1 MNYTAGSRIQVSSLE
16 ILMIPVVSGPCE
28 IGYRLYYAGEM
39 IVVHDGDVIVA
50 VTDISLGLVRSSEGS
65 GRSTVNEVLLV
76 AEQ

>member
-1 MNYTAGSRIQVSSLE
+1 MHYTAGSRIQVSSLE
-16 ILMIPVVSGPCE
+16 ILMIPVVTGTCE

-39 IVVHDGDVIVA
+39 IIVHDGDVIAA
-50 VTDISLGLVRSSEGS
+50 VTDISLGLVSSSEGS